1 MFYVMY
7 PGCDH
12 VIKESRE
19 REKEGNRL
27 EVQTGMIAYRAA
39 ALNNIIVIYGM
50 GKSWDEIMYF
60 YSLLNLF
67 Q

>member
-1 MFYVMY
+1 MPYVMY
-7 PGCDH
+7 PSCDH

-39 ALNNIIVIYGM
+39 ALNNIIVIYEM
-50 GKSWDEIMYF
+50 GKS
-60 YSLLNLF
+60 
-67 Q
+67 